1 MRKSEK
7 SRPVRK
13 QGGREINQAC
23 LAITC
28 GGLWHAIAISD
39 GGGGLGDVGN
49 GSVGN
54 ASHTLIEAYS
64 MLNAAFVQKGEG
76 LQMRIECQFFAL
88 VIILL
93 AKRHV
98 FRIIMQARYANTRYQ
113 TVDSGTDGERS
124 VVCDSG

>member
-1 MRKSEK
+1 MR
-7 SRPVRK
+7 
-13 QGGREINQAC
+13 
-23 LAITC
+23 
-28 GGLWHAIAISD
+28 
-39 GGGGLGDVGN
+39 
-49 GSVGN
+49 
-54 ASHTLIEAYS
+54 
-64 MLNAAFVQKGEG
+64 KGEG

-98 FRIIMQARYANTRYQ
+98 FRIIMQARYANSRYQ